1 MEETRD
7 ARDTPDARAAGS
19 PRDRRWDLFD
29 PEYEVPERLTVAA
42 EAALERNARHG
53 MVLDLRGLS
62 DAADY
67 FVILT
72 GDSDVHAR
80 AIADNVTERLE
91 AIGEEPA
98 GVEGR
103 SGGRWILIDYIDVV
117 VHVFLERVRDFYQ
130 LERLWGDAPR
140 AELEG

>member
-1 MEETRD
+1 MEETPD
-7 ARDTPDARAAGS
+7 GADTVETVPGES
-19 PRDRRWDLFD
+19 PRDRHWDLFD
-29 PEYEVPERLTVAA
+29 PEHEVPERLAVAA
-42 EAALERNARHG
+42 EAALERNARNG
-53 MVLDLRGLS
+53 LVLDLRGLS

-67 FVILT
+67 FVIVT

-80 AIADNVTERLE
+80 AIADSVTERLE
-91 AIGEEPA
+91 EIGEEPA

-103 SGGRWILIDYIDVV
+103 SSGRWILIDYIDVV

-140 AELEG
+140 AELGG